1 MVDVESPFCRLL
13 VRFTCCFLNVG
24 ERKGTDPG
32 VRAPSQGCR

>member
-13 VRFTCCFLNVG
+13 VRFTCFLNVG